1 MDILGFQKE
10 RGFSTGQVQRSLKN
24 ALLYFMSL
32 ASIRA
37 GYGKRTGKRTLGTV
51 RMIAIIVAYSHLY
64 YNLQIKKLQAFQ
76 SPNVVFVDMI
86 AKSTTVWTGATL
98 RMGISM
104 QGTAAIRKFNIT
116 NE

>member
-10 RGFSTGQVQRSLKN
+10 GGFSTGQVQRSLKN

-32 ASIRA
+32 ASIRP

-51 RMIAIIVAYSHLY
+51 RMITIIVAYSHLY

-76 SPNVVFVDMI
+76 SSNVVFVDMI
-86 AKSTTVWTGATL
+86 AKSTTVWAGATL

-104 QGTAAIRKFNIT
+104 
-116 NE
+116 